1 VLLALALVDIL
12 PAVADDPDS
21 PALSGASQPVVP
33 FSATAPAA
41 GSLALVAPMNT
52 LTEADARS
60 TAGEP
65 ALQKADAEKSD
76 DVEKKDG
83 EKSDEVNPETIA
95 APQNFNFHSQL
106 TAVAQGDPG
115 FPAQYSGPNSLNS
128 VGERQSTFSAD
139 LFAGLRLWRGA
150 EMHADFMMWEGY
162 GLSQTFGI
170 EDFPN
175 GDAYKAGT
183 TLPDFTAAHLF
194 IRQTFGFGGEQE
206 DEPDGPLSLAG
217 KQDISRLTVTVGR
230 LAVSDI
236 FDNNTYAHDPHTQ
249 FLNWAAAA
257 NLTWDYPADTI
268 GFTTGLAVEL
278 NQPDWTLRYGFFQ
291 MPGVQNGFTAEDR
304 IFTWPG
310 QGGDGPFFLSW
321 GMVTELE
328 RRWKID
334 SHPGAIRLMAWL
346 NEANMANYSAATA
359 LLLANPPSNLSQGT
373 DDTPDSARSF
383 RCKYGFGLNWEQE
396 VAKNIGMFSRVG
408 WNDGQEESWAYT
420 EATWTTSLGVSV
432 KGPLRNLPKR
442 QDDTFG
448 LMGVISGTSHANQEF
463 LQAGGL
469 GILDGDGA
477 LSYSPEKA
485 LETYYNFQLEKTA
498 QLMLDYQFVAD
509 PSFNCARGPVS
520 IFGARIHWEF

>member
-1 VLLALALVDIL
+1 MVDPNAAVQGADTGQPADGTAQVVRGGGYQRYRGPDAAQSSAATSL
-12 PAVADDPDS
+12 P
-21 PALSGASQPVVP
+21 QP
-33 FSATAPAA
+33 
-41 GSLALVAPMNT
+41 
-52 LTEADARS
+52 
-60 TAGEP
+60 
-65 ALQKADAEKSD
+65 AEK
-76 DVEKKDG
+76 KKG
-83 EKSDEVNPETIA
+83 EKSDKEGKKGEEGEKKEEKE
-95 APQNFNFHSQL
+95 QLFNFHSQI

-128 VGERQSTFSAD
+128 VGERQSTVAAD
-139 LFAGLRLWRGA
+139 LFAGVRLWRGA
-150 EMHADFMMWEGY
+150 EVHADFLAWEGY
-162 GLSQTFGI
+162 GLTQTFGV

-175 GDAYKAGT
+175 ADAYKAGT

-194 IRQTFGFGGEQE
+194 VRQTIGFGGEQE
-206 DEPDGPLSLAG
+206 DVPDGPLTLAG
-217 KQDISRLTVTVGR
+217 KQDISRLTITVGR

-249 FLNWAAAA
+249 FINWAAAT
-257 NLTWDYPADTI
+257 NLAWDYPADTI

-291 MPGVQNGFTAEDR
+291 MPGVQNGFTADDR

-310 QGGDGPFFLSW
+310 QGSDGPFFLSW

-334 SHPGAIRLMAWL
+334 GHPGAIRLMAWL
-346 NEANMANYSAATA
+346 DEANMANYSEAAA
-359 LLLANPPSNLSQGT
+359 LLRANPPPPNLPQGT
-373 DDTPDSARSF
+373 DDTPAAARSF

-396 VAKNIGMFSRVG
+396 VAKNIGMFSRLG

-420 EATWTTSLGVSV
+420 EATWTASLGVSV
-432 KGPLRNLPKR
+432 KGPLHNRP
-442 QDDTFG
+442 DDTFG
-448 LMGVISGTSHANQEF
+448 LMGMISGTSHANQEF
-463 LQAGGL
+463 LEAGGL

-509 PSFNCARGPVS
+509 PAFNSARGPVS